1 MLEISPEMYFKV
13 FSKLET
19 GTFPSLEAVA
29 EVVERASR
37 FFVRSNFFTWQ
48 IFHFYHFC
56 IGDNPERNEIEFW
69 KAGER
74 RWRQLRRP
82 RPYLSTGPGFSS

>member
-1 MLEISPEMYFKV
+1 MLETSPEMYFKV

-37 FFVRSNFFTWQ
+37 FFVRSNFSLGRFFTST
-48 IFHFYHFC
+48 IFVLVT
-56 IGDNPERNEIEFW
+56 I
-69 KAGER
+69 
-74 RWRQLRRP
+74 LRGMR
-82 RPYLSTGPGFSS
+82 LSFGKQGREGGGS